1 MRIFAFMVATA
12 LVTSSTPPA
21 QAETGVRF
29 QSCGTAVKEKIIEA
43 YRRVLKRRGQQ
54 RDLLT
59 DCMDHAYVVE
69 HQRHG
74 PKKMIREL
82 RKAKVTTFQCRNFD
96 ANASAH
102 RLLLDRGKMKIDRD
116 FVRDNT
122 TDVVSGT
129 IAHEMMHNRGYK
141 HTGNPIGSDFYPN
154 TVPEQIENCVETL
167 SPNPYGEGNDN
178 TPRAPGRDHYDAKQ
192 MLGFALDGENN
203 YVFGWDKNG
212 TAFAGSST
220 RIHNYRHPY
229 PFLVAPGVNRNDI
242 VGFGL
247 DGFNN
252 MVFAWLRDGRVI
264 AGSSADLD
272 SKRAPYRYR
281 LPAGYTPNDI
291 VGMGVDGENN
301 NNFAWYRDGR
311 LSVGTS
317 DNLGNRRAPYRYTL
331 APGYTPADVVGMAVD
346 GENNMIFAYYRDGK
360 VSAGSSD
367 DLDKFRAPAEV
378 ITGR

>member
-1 MRIFAFMVATA
+1 MRILALMVATA
-12 LVTSSTPPA
+12 IVTNSTTPA
-21 QAETGVRF
+21 LAETGVRF
-29 QSCGTAVKEKIIEA
+29 QSCGTAVKEKIIQA

-54 RDLLT
+54 REQLVR
-59 DCMDHAYVVE
+59 CMDQAYVVE

-74 PKKMIREL
+74 PEKLVNEL
-82 RKAKVTTFQCRNFD
+82 RKADVTTFLCRNLD

-102 RLLLDRGKMKIDRD
+102 KLLLDRGKMKIDRD
-116 FVRDNT
+116 FVRDRGTNE
-122 TDVVSGT
+122 VAGT

-141 HTGNPIGSDFYPN
+141 HSGNPIGTDFYPN
-154 TVPEQIENCVETL
+154 TVPEQIENCVEMLT
-167 SPNPYGEGNDN
+167 PNAYGSGNSN
-178 TPRAPGRDHYDAKQ
+178 TPIPPGRDHYDATK

-203 YVFGWDKNG
+203 YVFGWDLNG
-212 TAFAGSST
+212 TVFAGSTT
-220 RIHNYRHPY
+220 RIHNYRIPY
-229 PFLVAPGVNRNDI
+229 TFAVAPSVNRNDI

-247 DGFNN
+247 DGDTN

-264 AGSSADLD
+264 AGASNDLD

-281 LPAGYTPNDI
+281 LPSGYTPNDI

-311 LSVGTS
+311 VSVGTS
-317 DNLGNRRAPYRYTL
+317 DNLGSRRAPYRYTL

-346 GENNMIFAYYRDGK
+346 GENNMIFAFYRDGM
-360 VSAGSSD
+360 VSAGTSD
-367 DLDKFRAPAEV
+367 DLDKFRAPARV